1 MGTKIPP
8 SYANIFMDKLE
19 ENKHLRH
26 ANQIYTHKE
35 KSATTPELEI
45 VVGDQS
51 ECKIST
57 PPPKKDFF
65 YLKMRLQLTLIVID
79 IDHVSCMPNIASIYG
94 FYILD
99 CHFWFTL
106 TFIFFN

>member
-19 ENKHLRH
+19 EKKHLRH

-51 ECKIST
+51 
-57 PPPKKDFF
+57 
-65 YLKMRLQLTLIVID
+65 
-79 IDHVSCMPNIASIYG
+79 
-94 FYILD
+94 
-99 CHFWFTL
+99 
-106 TFIFFN
+106 